1 MNIRS
6 TIFLAFLSFVSIGF
20 GQHNNEF
27 YNDGSLV
34 HIQAGAEVHV
44 WGDIHMY
51 QASGDLENNGLIK
64 MQGNAYSDNLFQQS
78 GTGTFRV
85 ENSNVNVGERQ
96 FISGSYAVRGGQ
108 SQIGVNDGSFYN
120 LELANSQGIV
130 YLVGTGY
137 IADVRNSVDFWAGT
151 NQNRIYTHNIGLTGA
166 ITHPANG
173 SDYTGIFGMMNPT
186 AGVANFINNTATLN
200 GNMSG
205 VDNGY
210 VQGKLRRAITAAGGS
225 YHYPLGL
232 EPAAA
237 GAQRGFQY
245 VQIIPAVN
253 NYDVVLGYFQTG
265 SDNSFA
271 VQLECSGETMNYF
284 GGVDHGEWMFS
295 DITGSGTGTYQVQV
309 WPQDDNYITAPVWSI
324 TKDNS
329 FQGTANQ
336 CGPSPVALLRG
347 GFNGFSLN
355 PSEFN
360 VAAPLSALPI
370 ELIDIRA
377 EGIEDH
383 ITVTWNVGSESNVSH
398 YELERSEDGMLFEH
412 ITNVAANGLLNTFQ
426 SYDYDDYD
434 VRYFQLYY
442 YRVKSVD
449 FNGDYDYTPTVVAS
463 IHREM
468 DGFDE
473 NSVSVYPNPS
483 KDDFV
488 LSILSNDNRVIQMNI
503 YNVLGQI
510 VQTKRLYVPE
520 GNTAVKINAEEWAV
534 GVYSIELRDSDSG
547 KVINKRIIKQ

>member
-1 MNIRS
+1 MTKRYSI
-6 TIFLAFLSFVSIGF
+6 ICAFLLNAVNVIS
-20 GQHNNEF
+20 QHNNEF
-27 YNDGSLV
+27 YNDGALV
-34 HIQAGAEVHV
+34 HVQAGAEVHV
-44 WGDIHMY
+44 WGDVHMY
-51 QASGDLENNGLIK
+51 QASGDLENYGLIK
-64 MQGNAYSDNLFQQS
+64 MQGNAYSDNLFQQR

-85 ENSNVNVGERQ
+85 ENSDVNVGERQ

-108 SQIGVNDGSFYN
+108 AQTGVNDGSFYN

-137 IADVRNSVDFWAGT
+137 IADVRNTVDYWAGT
-151 NQNRIYTHNIGLTGA
+151 TQNRIYTHNIGLTGA

-173 SDYTGIFGMMNPT
+173 SNYTGIFGLMNPSVGLASQIDNT
-186 AGVANFINNTATLN
+186 VGVN
-200 GNMSG
+200 GPMSA

-210 VQGKLRRAITAAGGS
+210 VQGKFRRAINAAGGS
-225 YHYPLGL
+225 YGYVMGL

-237 GAQRGFQY
+237 GAQRGVQY
-245 VQIIPAVN
+245 ILLNFGAN
-253 NYDVVLGYFQTG
+253 NYDVVTGYFETG

-295 DITGSGTGTYQVQV
+295 DITNAGAGTYAVQV
-309 WPQDDNYITAPVWSI
+309 WPQDDNYITAPIWSI

-336 CGPSPVALLRG
+336 CGPSPVALSRG
-347 GFNGFSLN
+347 GFTGFSLN

-383 ITVTWNVGSESNVSH
+383 ITVTWNVGSEQNVSH
-398 YELERSEDGMLFEH
+398 YELERSEDGMSYEH
-412 ITNVAANGLLNTFQ
+412 IANVAANGLLNTFQ
-426 SYDYDDYD
+426 TYSYDDYD

-442 YRVKSVD
+442 YRVRSVD
-449 FNGDYDYTPTVVAS
+449 FNGSYDYTPSVVAS
-463 IHREM
+463 IQREM

-483 KDDFV
+483 QDDFV
-488 LSILSNDNRVIQMNI
+488 VSILSNDNRTIQMSI
-503 YNVLGQI
+503 YNVIGQI
-510 VQTKRLYVPE
+510 IQTKQVYVPE
-520 GNTAVKINAEEWAV
+520 GNTAIKINAEEWAV
-534 GVYSIELRDSDSG
+534 GVYNIELRDSESG